1 LIVGIAIN
9 ELIKLNILKQSKIF
23 QSISLTEFGKKCNN
37 NKKIPS
43 IDISIFQRYKH
54 IKHLHTFYIWLL
66 NFLGEKNIDQLDKS
80 QIHEIIIQQNLSFDE
95 LELIT
100 EWNEDD
106 IFNFGVN
113 IKNVLENTANDH
125 LESYYLQ
132 LMTLLEEH
140 KNRNEISDFLKI
152 DRNIF
157 DNWQNEIKKLN
168 KSILKMEIKS

>member
-1 LIVGIAIN
+1 
-9 ELIKLNILKQSKIF
+9 
-23 QSISLTEFGKKCNN
+23 
-37 NKKIPS
+37 
-43 IDISIFQRYKH
+43 
-54 IKHLHTFYIWLL
+54 
-66 NFLGEKNIDQLDKS
+66 
-80 QIHEIIIQQNLSFDE
+80 

-106 IFNFGVN
+106 IFNFGIN